1 MTSEV
6 ALETAVD
13 QVGDLLDTR
22 IGLRPQSTLR
32 GRLRRSIRDEA
43 TASGEDLEGYVE
55 RLPTSGGLM
64 QSLVN
69 RVTVQESGF
78 FRHPDH
84 FEVLAA
90 DILPGFTPP
99 VTIWSAGCANG
110 QEAYSLVMVL
120 EEQGIEGSVLATDL
134 STSALERTVGA
145 TYDTREITGLSTLRR
160 RRHLTRDGDQW
171 TVNESLRA
179 RVATM
184 QHNLLD
190 GLPARVPTCQVVF
203 CRNVLIYFSPE
214 HTVAFLDRVA
224 AALTPGAYLFL
235 GAAESLWHVTDRFEP
250 VQLGKSFAYRRRG
263 EAAGGRSKAR
273 ASIRPPARSL
283 SPRPRPTLLQ
293 AAPPLEAT
301 RTALPEPPR
310 EDRQP
315 SGRERGSSSLTA
327 AQEVGAL
334 AHAGRRAFDAGEN
347 AAAVVEFR
355 KWAYLAPDDPMSSLH
370 LALAL
375 EAGGHHTFAQRAFGV
390 ARAAALRGGAS
401 IEAIELGGY
410 SREELVRL
418 LESKQVREG

>member
-1 MTSEV
+1 MTNEV
-6 ALETAVD
+6 ALETAVNE
-13 QVGDLLDTR
+13 VGELLDAR

-43 TASGEDLEGYVE
+43 TASGEDLQEYVE

-90 DILPGFTPP
+90 DILPVLTPP

-110 QEAYSLVMVL
+110 QEAYSLVMLL
-120 EEQGIEGSVLATDL
+120 EEQGIEGFVLATDL
-134 STSALERTVGA
+134 STSALERTVAA

-160 RRHLTRDGDQW
+160 RRHLTRHGDQW

-179 RVATM
+179 RVATN

-214 HTVAFLDRVA
+214 HTTAFLDRVA

-250 VQLGKSFAYRRRG
+250 VQLGKSFAYRRSG
-263 EAAGGRSKAR
+263 EAAGGRRSAG
-273 ASIRPPARSL
+273 ASTQRPARSP

-293 AAPPLEAT
+293 AAPPREAPAEAPAT
-301 RTALPEPPR
+301 DPR
-310 EDRQP
+310 P
-315 SGRERGSSSLTA
+315 SGRQRGSASLTA
-327 AQEVGAL
+327 SLEIGAL
-334 AHAGRRAFDAGEN
+334 ADTGRRAFDAGES
-347 AAAVVEFR
+347 AAAVVAFR

-401 IEAIELGGY
+401 IEATELGGY
-410 SREELVRL
+410 SRDELVRL
-418 LESKQVREG
+418 LESKQVRDG

>member
-1 MTSEV
+1 MTSE
-6 ALETAVD
+6 AELEAVVD
-13 QVGDLLDTR
+13 EVGELLDTR

-43 TASGEDLEGYVE
+43 TASGDDLEGYVE
-55 RLPTSGGLM
+55 RLPSSGGLM

-90 DILPGFTPP
+90 DILPALTPP

-110 QEAYSLVMVL
+110 QEAYSLVMLL

-134 STSALERTVGA
+134 STSALERTVAA

-160 RRHLTRDGDQW
+160 RRHLTRNIDQW
-171 TVNESLRA
+171 TVSASLRS
-179 RVATM
+179 RVAAM

-190 GLPARVPTCQVVF
+190 SLPARVPTCQVVF

-250 VQLGKSFAYRRRG
+250 VQLGESFVYRRRG
-263 EAAGGRSKAR
+263 APAHRGR
-273 ASIRPPARSL
+273 
-283 SPRPRPTLLQ
+283 T
-293 AAPPLEAT
+293 APSAT
-301 RTALPEPPR
+301 RAPVRSSSGRQHPTQSQRALRRRPESPVVEPVHASGNAPR
-310 EDRQP
+310 EIDAVAEMGRQ
-315 SGRERGSSSLTA
+315 
-327 AQEVGAL
+327 AL
-334 AHAGRRAFDAGEN
+334 DAGET
-347 AAAVVEFR
+347 AAAVVAFR
-355 KWAYLAPDDPMSSLH
+355 KWAYLAPDDPLASLH

-375 EAGGHHTFAQRAFGV
+375 EAGGHHVFAQRAFGA
-390 ARAAALRGGAS
+390 ARAAVHRGGAS
-401 IEAIELGGY
+401 IEATELGGY
-410 SREELVRL
+410 SPEELVRL

>member
-13 QVGDLLDTR
+13 EVGELLDAR

-43 TASGEDLEGYVE
+43 TASGDDLEGYVE

-90 DILPGFTPP
+90 DILPALTAP

-110 QEAYSLVMVL
+110 QEAYSLVMLL

-134 STSALERTVGA
+134 STSALERTVAA

-160 RRHLTRDGDQW
+160 SRHLTRGVDQW
-171 TVNESLRA
+171 TVNASLRS

-190 GLPARVPTCQVVF
+190 SLPARVPTCQVVF

-214 HTVAFLDRVA
+214 HTTAFLDRVA
-224 AALTPGAYLFL
+224 GALAPGAYLFL
-235 GAAESLWHVTDRFEP
+235 GAAESLWHVTDHFEP
-250 VQLGKSFAYRRRG
+250 VQLGESFAYRRRD
-263 EAAGGRSKAR
+263 EPALGRSSVGTSTR
-273 ASIRPPARSL
+273 RPARSL
-283 SPRPRPTLLQ
+283 
-293 AAPPLEAT
+293 
-301 RTALPEPPR
+301 PPR
-310 EDRQP
+310 LRGKVRQTAPRRGQQP
-315 SGRERGSSSLTA
+315 SVPQRGNASMTLS
-327 AQEVGAL
+327 QEIGAL
-334 AHAGRRAFDAGEN
+334 VEAGRQALDAGQS
-347 AAAVVEFR
+347 AAAVVAFR
-355 KWAYLAPDDPMSSLH
+355 KWAYLAPDDPLASFH

-375 EAGGHHTFAQRAFGV
+375 EAGGHHAFAQRAFGV

-401 IEAIELGGY
+401 IEANELGGY
-410 SREELVRL
+410 SPEELLRL
-418 LESKQVREG
+418 LESKQVRER

>member
-6 ALETAVD
+6 ALETAVNE
-13 QVGDLLDTR
+13 VGELLDAR

-43 TASGEDLEGYVE
+43 TASGEDLEEYVE

-90 DILPGFTPP
+90 DILPVLTPP

-110 QEAYSLVMVL
+110 QEAYSLVMLL

-134 STSALERTVGA
+134 STSALARTVAA

-160 RRHLTRDGDQW
+160 RRHLTRHGDQW
-171 TVNESLRA
+171 TVNGSLRA

-214 HTVAFLDRVA
+214 HTAAFLDRVA
-224 AALTPGAYLFL
+224 TALTPGAYLFL

-250 VQLGKSFAYRRRG
+250 EQLGKSFAYRRSG
-263 EAAGGRSKAR
+263 EAAGGRRSAGVPTR
-273 ASIRPPARSL
+273 QPARSL

-293 AAPPLEAT
+293 AAPPRKAPAEAPAT
-301 RTALPEPPR
+301 DPR
-310 EDRQP
+310 P
-315 SGRERGSSSLTA
+315 SGRQRGSASVTASL
-327 AQEVGAL
+327 EIGAL
-334 AHAGRRAFDAGEN
+334 AKTGRRAFDAGES
-347 AAAVVEFR
+347 AAAVVAFR

-401 IEAIELGGY
+401 IEATELGGY
-410 SREELVRL
+410 SRDELVRL
-418 LESKQVREG
+418 LESKQVRDG